1 MVLLELSEVKLVQGM
16 LLNNF
21 HRIQIKD
28 NDDIWIHHSNLS
40 YHRSWLVQT
49 GKGNSAKATL
59 LCKTSSGLIDKK
71 KTQKMDF
78 LKIAHKMAADC
89 QEVLLQKQQD
99 MLY

>member
-1 MVLLELSEVKLVQGM
+1 MQ
-16 LLNNF
+16 NF
-21 HRIQIKD
+21 QRFDRQ
-28 NDDIWIHHSNLS
+28 
-40 YHRSWLVQT
+40 
-49 GKGNSAKATL
+49 
-59 LCKTSSGLIDKK
+59 K